1 MCLKS
6 LVIHT
11 FILMGKDVNEKE
23 IPKGRVFGV
32 DVEGKSCVDSQG
44 VETVIFSSSDHN
56 IVSKG
61 TFFYIS
67 RYISCIFLNTFY

>member
-1 MCLKS
+1 MCLKM
-6 LVIHT
+6 LIIYP
-11 FILMGKDVNEKE
+11 FIIIGKDVNEKE
-23 IPKGRVFGV
+23 IPKGGVFGV

-61 TFFYIS
+61 PFFYTS
-67 RYISCIFLNTFY
+67 RYISCIFLNTFN